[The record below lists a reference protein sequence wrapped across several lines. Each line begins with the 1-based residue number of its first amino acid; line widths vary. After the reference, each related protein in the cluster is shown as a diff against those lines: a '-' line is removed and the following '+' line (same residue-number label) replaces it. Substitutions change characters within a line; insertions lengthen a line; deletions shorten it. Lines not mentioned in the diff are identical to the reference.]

1 MRYNRF
7 IILFFLS
14 FLIGLKGSAQD
25 NIFSIKISTK
35 KTKPTSKVFIRYMD
49 GRRLVLDSLTL
60 DKTNIYKGESEE
72 PMLVTLFYSSDGQP
86 FFGAN
91 RTGKLDK
98 VSFYV
103 DKGTTTVQ
111 FADSIKNATVKGQD
125 IQKSYAH
132 YREYMHVYDVQLEE
146 LIHQRSLYYQQK
158 EAGKENLEKVTAK
171 IQAVEKQK
179 DKAREVYIQTYPQ
192 SYFSLLALQE
202 LAGYDIKPERIA
214 PLFNGLSDELKQHKI
229 GLELS
234 SGLELA
240 KRLAVGQEAP
250 DFTQPDSSGTQVRL
264 SDFRGKYVLLD
275 FWASW
280 CGPCRAENPNL
291 VKAYHAFKNR
301 GFTILGVSLDRPGKR
316 SDWLAAVKKDGLPW
330 VHVSDLSGWEN
341 EAAALYGIR
350 AIPQNYLID
359 PNGKI
364 IAKNLHEEELMK
376 RLEEIGI

>member
-1 MRYNRF
+1 
-7 IILFFLS
+7 
-14 FLIGLKGSAQD
+14 
-25 NIFSIKISTK
+25 
-35 KTKPTSKVFIRYMD
+35 
-49 GRRLVLDSLTL
+49 
-60 DKTNIYKGESEE
+60 
-72 PMLVTLFYSSDGQP
+72 
-86 FFGAN
+86 
-91 RTGKLDK
+91 
-98 VSFYV
+98 
-103 DKGTTTVQ
+103 
-111 FADSIKNATVKGQD
+111 
-125 IQKSYAH
+125 
-132 YREYMHVYDVQLEE
+132 
-146 LIHQRSLYYQQK
+146 
-158 EAGKENLEKVTAK
+158 
-171 IQAVEKQK
+171 
-179 DKAREVYIQTYPQ
+179 
-192 SYFSLLALQE
+192 
-202 LAGYDIKPERIA
+202 
-214 PLFNGLSDELKQHKI
+214 
-229 GLELS
+229 
-234 SGLELA
+234 
-240 KRLAVGQEAP
+240 
-250 DFTQPDSSGTQVRL
+250 